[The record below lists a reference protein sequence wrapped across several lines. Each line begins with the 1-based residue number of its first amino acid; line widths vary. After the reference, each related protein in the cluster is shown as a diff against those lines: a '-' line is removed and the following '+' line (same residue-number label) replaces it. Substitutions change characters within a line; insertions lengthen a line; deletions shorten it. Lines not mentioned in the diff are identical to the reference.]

1 MLSNVGQ
8 QSSLR
13 MVFFLFLSLRLR
25 SLLSSFYSMHVWIE
39 ATLIKTIFF
48 VSWSKPSRVNY
59 FNKIKITDISFFPK
73 GTGAFSRPVKFR
85 FVSFFVFIYLR
96 SNKKP
101 HTCSA
106 TLRARSLSI
115 IVRKFCWC
123 CEWGGSWEQGLFH
136 PVFFFPFSFL
146 FLFYKHGPAAFA
158 ISRLYTFTVVRCKR
172 DVLESTSLC
181 NISTDDDRIYY
192 KILLQSFISTTTKR
206 SIQIYRVSKQK
217 YLLL

>member
-1 MLSNVGQ
+1 MFSNVARTLTVY
-8 QSSLR
+8 LR
-13 MVFFLFLSLRLR
+13 KKILLVLRVRWELGAR
-25 SLLSSFYSMHVWIE
+25 SF
-39 ATLIKTIFF
+39 
-48 VSWSKPSRVNY
+48 PSR
-59 FNKIKITDISFFPK
+59 FF
-73 GTGAFSRPVKFR
+73 
-85 FVSFFVFIYLR
+85 FF
-96 SNKKP
+96 
-101 HTCSA
+101 
-106 TLRARSLSI
+106 
-115 IVRKFCWC
+115 
-123 CEWGGSWEQGLFH
+123 
-136 PVFFFPFSFL
+136 FFFPFSFL

>member
-1 MLSNVGQ
+1 M
-8 QSSLR
+8 R
-13 MVFFLFLSLRLR
+13 FLD
-25 SLLSSFYSMHVWIE
+25 LSSF
-39 ATLIKTIFF
+39 
-48 VSWSKPSRVNY
+48 VS
-59 FNKIKITDISFFPK
+59 FH
-73 GTGAFSRPVKFR
+73 
-85 FVSFFVFIYLR
+85 FFVFVFLR
-96 SNKKP
+96 SNKKKL

-115 IVRKFCWC
+115 IVGNFVGAPS
-123 CEWGGSWEQGLFH
+123 EVGVGSK
-136 PVFFFPFSFL
+136 VFSIPFFSFSFL

-181 NISTDDDRIYY
+181 NISTDDDRIHY